1 MFINYSTISSNDTY
15 DSNQDSGVRH
25 SAWNVHSYICLSLA
39 VLLVPFI
46 MCSNIMVV
54 ISVYKFKRLQ
64 MPTNFFVTSLAVT
77 DLVTACALPFFIAI
91 EIVDRKV
98 VQALLCI
105 SPSRVVMTA
114 GGVSIIILAIIAYDR
129 HTAVMNPLEYI
140 RLMTKKKVLIL
151 VVMTWLYC
159 GLIVWIPV
167 IWGWYDTE
175 EFIYGHCSSE
185 IINRKAR
192 ICFIGAVFTPS
203 CLVILVCYAR
213 IFKVARHHAR
223 AIAAVEAS
231 LRENLE
237 MQFIKKDT
245 KYAKTIAVVI
255 GVFIFLWLPHQ
266 IFMLVECIDAKF
278 KNHWV
283 QTYLSLLA
291 IFNSGLN
298 PWVYSY
304 RNSEFRAAY
313 RKIIDSWKCKKSSS
327 NINEDRRTSIISD
340 ISSMANIRL
349 SRASSRVIASDI
361 IYVLSRQIGQERM
374 QEALSRRLSTNDAAI
389 SVVCSLPDILQMY
402 EQNNQQELLR
412 QTIKEESD
420 CDSDYGT
427 GEAIGGVLG
436 EDNDEQ
442 MAVANIQVKNQETTA

>member
-1 MFINYSTISSNDTY
+1 M
-15 DSNQDSGVRH
+15 
-25 SAWNVHSYICLSLA
+25 
-39 VLLVPFI
+39 
-46 MCSNIMVV
+46 
-54 ISVYKFKRLQ
+54 SVYKFRRLQ

-98 VQALLCI
+98 VQVLICI

-114 GGVSIIILAIIAYDR
+114 GGVSIMILAIIAYDR

-151 VVMTWLYC
+151 VVTTWLYS
-159 GLIVWIPV
+159 GLIAWIPV
-167 IWGWYDTE
+167 ILGWYETKE
-175 EFIYGHCSSE
+175 YKSEHCSSE
-185 IINRKAR
+185 IVNRKAQ
-192 ICFIGAVFTPS
+192 ILFIGAVFTPS
-203 CLVILVCYAR
+203 CLVIIFCYAR
-213 IFKVARHHAR
+213 IYKVARHHAR

-255 GVFIFLWLPHQ
+255 GVFIFLWLPCQ
-266 IFMLVECIDAKF
+266 IFLLAESIDANF
-278 KNHWV
+278 QNHWV
-283 QTYLSLLA
+283 RTYLYLLA
-291 IFNSGLN
+291 ICNSGLN
-298 PWVYSY
+298 PWVYTY
-304 RNSEFRAAY
+304 QNSEFRAAY
-313 RKIIDSWKCKKSSS
+313 RKILDSSKCKRRSSDK
-327 NINEDRRTSIISD
+327 NEDRRTSIMSD

-349 SRASSRVIASDI
+349 SRASSRVLASDI
-361 IYVLSRQIGQERM
+361 IYVLSRQMGQERI
-374 QEALSRRLSTNDAAI
+374 QEALSRRLSTKDTAI

-402 EQNNQQELLR
+402 AQNNQQELLQ

-427 GEAIGGVLG
+427 SDTIGRVLG
-436 EDNDEQ
+436 EENDEQ
-442 MAVANIQVKNQETTA
+442 MTVADVQVENKETSA